1 MKPWRRRFM
10 LASLL
15 LASVCVVAA
24 DSRSD
29 AARTRLMK
37 DIAHDF
43 VATARMTGVREMSPA
58 VAEAMAGVPRHRF
71 VPAGGQAAAYANRPL
86 TIGHG
91 QTISQP
97 FIVALMTELAGVS
110 PGDRVLEVGTGS
122 GYQAAVLAALGARVY
137 TVEIIEPLGRH
148 AAALLAELGY
158 EDVEVRI
165 GDGNAGWPEA
175 APFDAIVVTA
185 GGDLPEALVEQLAV
199 GGRLV
204 IPLDAARGEQ
214 ELTLIEKHADGS
226 VTQRDVLPVRF
237 VPLVGGGD

>member
-1 MKPWRRRFM
+1 MNPLVRR
-10 LASLL
+10 LLPLSLVL
-15 LASVCVVAA
+15 TSACVMSA
-24 DSRSD
+24 DAHND
-29 AARTRLMK
+29 AAHTRLMN

-58 VAEAMAGVPRHRF
+58 VATAMATVPRHRF
-71 VPAGGQAAAYANRPL
+71 VPPGGQAAAYANRPL

-97 FIVALMTELAGVS
+97 FIVALMTELAAVS

-137 TVEIIEPLGRH
+137 TIEIIEPLGRR
-148 AAALLAELGY
+148 AAALLEQLGY
-158 EDVEVRI
+158 DDVEIRI

-185 GGDLPEALVEQLAV
+185 GGDLPDALVEQLAV

-204 IPLDAARGEQ
+204 IPLDSAWGEQ
-214 ELTLIEKHADGS
+214 ELTLIEKQGDGS
-226 VTQRDVLPVRF
+226 VTRRGVLPVRF
-237 VPLVGGGD
+237 VPLVGGDD

>member
-1 MKPWRRRFM
+1 MKPRRYR
-10 LASLL
+10 LLPLSLL
-15 LASVCVVAA
+15 LASVSVMAA
-24 DSRSD
+24 DSHSD
-29 AARTRLMK
+29 AARTRLMN

-43 VATARMTGVREMSPA
+43 IATARMTGVREMSPA
-58 VAEAMAGVPRHRF
+58 VAAAMASVPRHRF

-97 FIVALMTELAGVS
+97 FIVALMTELAAVS
-110 PGDRVLEVGTGS
+110 PGDRVLEIGTGS

-137 TVEIIEPLGRH
+137 TIEIIEPLGRR
-148 AAALLAELGY
+148 AAGLLAELGY
-158 EDVEVRI
+158 DTVEVRI

-185 GGDLPEALVEQLAV
+185 GGDLPASLVDQLAV

-204 IPLDAARGEQ
+204 IPLDTAWGEQ
-214 ELTLIEKHADGS
+214 ELTLLEKQADGS
-226 VTQRDVLPVRF
+226 VTQRGVLPVRF
-237 VPLVGGGD
+237 VPLVGGDD